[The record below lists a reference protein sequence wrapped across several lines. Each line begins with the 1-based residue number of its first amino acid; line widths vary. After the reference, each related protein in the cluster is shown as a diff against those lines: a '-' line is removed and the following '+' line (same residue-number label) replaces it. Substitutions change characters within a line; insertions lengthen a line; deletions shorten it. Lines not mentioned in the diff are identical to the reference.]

1 MGQYCWTIFRK
12 VSHCWSSIGTTFALQ
27 YCKVVKSVQNEY
39 WSNTWN
45 NIVPILK
52 QRLAQYWNM
61 VNCYLGF
68 YMILKTWNFKF
79 FTYNS
84 KSIKYFQNLFIE
96 FGRHLEGLQNGGKK
110 FSPKKFF
117 EVENSKKKLIF
128 QIYRS
133 YYQL

>member
-1 MGQYCWTIFRK
+1 MTNTVICCEYWVNIVELSSGKFHIIDRVLEQHSPYNIHDWTNIVVIFDQYCNIWWMLGQYCWTIFRK

-61 VNCYLGF
+61 VNCYLG
-68 YMILKTWNFKF
+68 YW
-79 FTYNS
+79 
-84 KSIKYFQNLFIE
+84 
-96 FGRHLEGLQNGGKK
+96 
-110 FSPKKFF
+110 SP
-117 EVENSKKKLIF
+117 F
-128 QIYRS
+128 QIR
-133 YYQL
+133 QNKL